1 MSNELLLVVIVCALF
16 ALMAAGNWVFASLG
30 LAGVLGIWLFGAN
43 LPTAVSL
50 QMWSS
55 LNSFVMTAIPL
66 FIFMGEVLLRSGISD
81 SLYNGVST
89 WVGKL
94 PGGLLHSNI
103 ASCAL
108 FAAISGSSI
117 ATSATVGTV
126 AIPDQMKRGYDK
138 QLVIGSLSA
147 AGTLGILI
155 PPSLAMIVYGAW
167 MECSVAQLF
176 MGGVVPGI
184 LLAVLFSVYIAIR
197 CSINPR
203 LTPPR
208 VGSSWSDRLHSV
220 KDIWPGVVIIV
231 FVMLSIYLGI
241 MTPTETAAVASAAS
255 LLLAVALRK
264 MSFKILSDCAM
275 TTVRTTAMLMLIVVG
290 AKVFVMALIYLKI
303 TILVPNLIAAMNL
316 SPTMVLVVIY
326 VIYLVLGCFFDGM
339 SLTLVT
345 LPFVQ
350 PIIIAMGIDPI
361 WFGIV
366 MVVLVEIGLIT
377 PPVGMNLY
385 VIMGICEGTTLGEM
399 TRSILPFLA
408 ILLLGVLLLN
418 VFPELALWLPSRM
431 VAG

>member
-1 MSNELLLVVIVCALF
+1 MSNEQLLLVIVGALF
-16 ALMAAGNWVFASLG
+16 LLMAAGNWVFASLA

-43 LPTAVSL
+43 VTTAVSL
-50 QMWSS
+50 QMWAS

-66 FIFMGEVLLRSGISD
+66 FILMGEIMLRSGISD
-81 SLYNGVST
+81 SLYTGIST

-94 PGGLLHSNI
+94 PGGLLHSNV

-126 AIPDQMKRGYDK
+126 AIPDQTKRGYDK
-138 QLVIGSLSA
+138 RLVIGSLSA

-155 PPSLAMIVYGAW
+155 PPSLAMIVYGSW

-176 MGGVVPGI
+176 MGGVVPGV
-184 LLAVLFSVYIAIR
+184 LLAVLFSVYIAVR
-197 CSINPR
+197 CAIDPH
-203 LTPPR
+203 LTPR
-208 VGSSWSDRLHSV
+208 VESTWTDRLHSF
-220 KDIWPGVVIIV
+220 KDLWPGVVIIV
-231 FVMLSIYLGI
+231 FIMASIYLGI
-241 MTPTETAAVASAAS
+241 MTPTETAAVASAAA
-255 LLLAVALRK
+255 LLIAVALRK
-264 MSFKILSDCAM
+264 MSFRILYDCAM
-275 TTVRTTAMLMLIVVG
+275 NTVRTTAMLMLIVVG
-290 AKVFVMALIYLKI
+290 AKIFVMALIYLKV
-303 TILVPNLIAAMNL
+303 TILLPNLIASMNL

-350 PIIIAMGIDPI
+350 PIILAMGIDPI

-366 MVVLVEIGLIT
+366 MVVLIEIGLIT

-385 VIMGICEGTTLGEM
+385 VIMGISEGTTLGDM
-399 TRSILPFLA
+399 TRAIVPFLA

>member
-1 MSNELLLVVIVCALF
+1 MSNEQLLVVIVCALF

-43 LPTAVSL
+43 VTTAVSL

-66 FIFMGEVLLRSGISD
+66 FIFMGEIMLRSGISD
-81 SLYNGVST
+81 SLYTGVSA

-126 AIPDQMKRGYDK
+126 AIPDQTKRGYDK

-155 PPSLAMIVYGAW
+155 PPSLAMIVYGSW

-184 LLAVLFSVYIAIR
+184 LLAILFSVYIAVR
-197 CSINPR
+197 CSIDPH
-203 LTPPR
+203 LTPR
-208 VGSSWSDRLHSV
+208 VESSWRDRLHSIR
-220 KDIWPGVVIIV
+220 DIWPGLVIIT
-231 FVMLSIYLGI
+231 FIMLSIYLGI
-241 MTPTETAAVASAAS
+241 MTPTETAAVASAAAI
-255 LLLAVALRK
+255 LIAVALRK

-275 TTVRTTAMLMLIVVG
+275 STVRTTAMLMLIVVG
-290 AKVFVMALIYLKI
+290 AKIFVMALIYLKV
-303 TILVPNLIAAMNL
+303 TILVPGLIASMNL

-326 VIYLVLGCFFDGM
+326 IIYLVLGCFFDGM

-350 PIIIAMGIDPI
+350 PIILAMGIDPI

-366 MVVLVEIGLIT
+366 MVVLIEIGLIT

-385 VIMGICEGTTLGEM
+385 VIMGISEGTTLGEM
-399 TRSILPFLA
+399 TRSIMPFLA

-418 VFPELALWLPSRM
+418 LFPELALWLPSRM
-431 VAG
+431 AAG

>member
-1 MSNELLLVVIVCALF
+1 MSNTELLVVIVCVLF
-16 ALMAAGNWVFASLG
+16 ALMSAGNWVFASLG

-43 LPTAVSL
+43 VPTAVSL

-55 LNSFVMTAIPL
+55 LNSFVLTAIPL
-66 FIFMGEVLLRSGISD
+66 FIFMGEVMLRSGISD
-81 SLYNGVST
+81 SLYSGISM

-126 AIPDQMKRGYDK
+126 AIPDQTKRGYDK

-155 PPSLAMIVYGAW
+155 PPSLAMIVYGSW

-184 LLAVLFSVYIAIR
+184 LLAVLFSVYIAAR
-197 CSINPR
+197 CTINPR
-203 LTPPR
+203 LTPR
-208 VGSSWSDRLHSV
+208 VEASWVDRLHSV
-220 KDIWPGVVIIV
+220 KDIWPGFMIIA
-231 FVMLSIYLGI
+231 FIMLSIYLGV
-241 MTPTETAAVASAAS
+241 MTPTETAAVASATS
-255 LLLAVALRK
+255 LLIALALRK
-264 MSFKILSDCAM
+264 LTFGIVTECAM
-275 TTVRTTAMLMLIVVG
+275 NTVRTTAMLMLIVVG
-290 AKVFVMALIYLKI
+290 AKIFVMALIYLKV
-303 TILVPNLIAAMNL
+303 TILLPNFIAAMNL
-316 SPTMVLVVIY
+316 SPNMVLVVIY

-350 PIIIAMGIDPI
+350 PIILAMGIDPI

-366 MVVLVEIGLIT
+366 MVVLIEIGLIT

-385 VIMGICEGTTLGEM
+385 VIMGISAGTTLSEM
-399 TRSILPFLA
+399 TRAVVPFLA
-408 ILLLGVLLLN
+408 ILMLGVLLLN
-418 VFPELALWLPSRM
+418 LFPELALWLPSKM
-431 VAG
+431 VGG